1 MVDLRRTII
10 ILMALACVI
19 NVIGVIHCNVNHP
32 YLTSWYAYHIGY
44 SLIFPILLSLTGFLL
59 LEQILITDGTVVPLN
74 RLRIIYAFGA
84 AIALF
89 VFGIGAAVV
98 ASRGYNSYPY
108 NNYYHNA
115 IIAAVIAFIGAAV
128 YIGEAVA
135 RNRKSRII

>member
-1 MVDLRRTII
+1 
-10 ILMALACVI
+10 
-19 NVIGVIHCNVNHP
+19 
-32 YLTSWYAYHIGY
+32 
-44 SLIFPILLSLTGFLL
+44 LSLTGFLL

-108 NNYYHNA
+108 NTYYHSKHSLNIRSIKKRICLFFLDA

>member
-1 MVDLRRTII
+1 
-10 ILMALACVI
+10 
-19 NVIGVIHCNVNHP
+19 
-32 YLTSWYAYHIGY
+32 
-44 SLIFPILLSLTGFLL
+44 LSLTGFLL

-98 ASRGYNSYPY
+98 ASRGYPY
-108 NNYYHNA
+108 NNYYHSKHSLNIRSIKKRICLFFLDA